1 MRSSCFLTLFSIIL
15 LFTNAQSQSDMS
27 INKSAPVVQSKSIF
41 IKANPK
47 KVWQVL
53 TDIEKWDEWNQRI
66 TKPRLDQKLDVNTSF
81 SWKIKGT
88 KIKST
93 IEVFKTE
100 EILAW
105 SGKTF
110 GAKALHYWFLEP
122 TQNGTKVSVE
132 ESMEGWLISLMK
144 KKMNGNLAD
153 DMEHWLQQLKKKCEK

>member
-1 MRSSCFLTLFSIIL
+1 MRSSYFLTLFSIII

-27 INKSAPVVQSKSIF
+27 INKNAPVVQSKSIL

-66 TKPRLDQKLDVNTSF
+66 TKPRLDQKLAESTSF
-81 SWKIKGT
+81 SWKINGT

-93 IEVFKTE
+93 IIDYEPKKV
-100 EILAW
+100 LAW

-144 KKMNGNLAD
+144 KAINKKLDD
-153 DMEHWLQQLKKKCEK
+153 DMKYWLSKLKIECEK